1 VNRGI
6 LGFSLIIFA
15 FVINSYSQYYIE
27 PEKNSESYLRKELN
41 MKGYKFSFLI
51 FLLNLFVVIPGSF
64 AISSVAELVKENPN
78 VQVAID
84 VFDAWV
90 QHRVYKQEI
99 PGVSIGLVYDQ
110 ELIWAKGYGYANL
123 EKKIPAT
130 PSTAYR
136 IASLTKL
143 FTATAVLHLRDAGK
157 LQLDDPV
164 FKHLSWF
171 HLNDRHSD
179 SPVITIRHLLT
190 HSSGLP
196 RELEALYWDDMEFPD
211 RDRFIKMFQ
220 ESSTILARETKYK
233 YSNVAYAVL
242 GFVVEAVSGETYAD
256 YVTNYIL
263 KPLRMTSTTVLPSPN
278 MQGLAT
284 GYKYRQPG
292 RPRMVEPFTDKKAMV
307 SAGNIA
313 STVEDLAKFLSLQF
327 REGLAEGGQILKG
340 STIKEMHRVHWLNKD
355 WSVARGL
362 GWSVTRVNDQTRIR
376 HTGYVPGHTS
386 LISAAPDEKFGVVVL
401 TNAGDGGPGEIAE
414 QVWTLVAPV
423 VKGAVEI
430 KEEIPIADPSW
441 RKFVG
446 IYEWFDG
453 SLLQVMLLHN
463 ELALID
469 PDSDNPWED
478 RVRLEHISH
487 NTFKMLN
494 QSQEGELIRF
504 ETNENGEITRIIMP
518 GYSLKRKK

>member
-1 VNRGI
+1 
-6 LGFSLIIFA
+6 
-15 FVINSYSQYYIE
+15 
-27 PEKNSESYLRKELN
+27 
-41 MKGYKFSFLI
+41 MKGCKFRFSI
-51 FLLNLFVVIPGSF
+51 ILLSLFVVISGSF
-64 AISSVAELVKENPN
+64 VLTSAAELVKENPD

-110 ELIWAKGYGYANL
+110 ELIWTKGYGYANL
-123 EKKIPAT
+123 EKKLPAT

-143 FTATAVLHLRDAGK
+143 FTATAILHLRDAGK

-164 FKHLSWF
+164 FKHLNWF
-171 HLNDRHSD
+171 HLDDRHND

-196 RELEALYWDDMEFPD
+196 RELEALYWDHMEFPD
-211 RDRFIKMFQ
+211 RDTFIKMFQ
-220 ESSTILARETKYK
+220 ESSTIFARETKYK

-263 KPLRMTSTTVLPSPN
+263 KPLGMTSTTVFPSLD

-292 RPRMVEPFTDKKAMV
+292 QPRMVEPFTDKKAMV

-327 REGLAEGGQILKG
+327 REGPAEGEQILKG
-340 STIKEMHRVHWLNKD
+340 STIKEMQRVHWLDYD
-355 WSVARGL
+355 WSVGRGL
-362 GWSVTRVNDQTRIR
+362 GWSVKRVNGQTRIR

-386 LISAAPDEKFGVVVL
+386 IISAAPDEKFGVVVL
-401 TNAGDGGPGEIAE
+401 TNAGDGDPGGIAE
-414 QVWTLVAPV
+414 QAWTLVAPV
-423 VKGAVEI
+423 IKSAVETNV
-430 KEEIPIADPSW
+430 EIPIADPSW
-441 RKFVG
+441 TKFVG

-453 SLLQVMLLHN
+453 SVLQVMLLHN
-463 ELALID
+463 ELALVD
-469 PDSDNPWED
+469 PDSENPWKD
-478 RVRLEHISH
+478 RVRLEHVSN
-487 NTFKMLN
+487 NTFKMLD
-494 QSQEGELIRF
+494 QWQAGELIHF
-504 ETNENGEITRIIMP
+504 ETNEKGEITRIIMP

>member
-1 VNRGI
+1 
-6 LGFSLIIFA
+6 
-15 FVINSYSQYYIE
+15 
-27 PEKNSESYLRKELN
+27 
-41 MKGYKFSFLI
+41 MKCCKFSFSI
-51 FLLNLFVVIPGSF
+51 FLLNLFVVVSGLFSIAS
-64 AISSVAELVKENPN
+64 AAELVKENPD

-84 VFDAWV
+84 VFDAWI

-99 PGVSIGLVYDQ
+99 PGVSVGLVYDQ
-110 ELIWAKGYGYANL
+110 ELIWSKGYGYANL

-143 FTATAVLHLRDAGK
+143 FTATAILHLRDAGK

-164 FKHLSWF
+164 FKHLNWF
-171 HLNDRHSD
+171 HLNDRHGD

-196 RELEALYWDDMEFPD
+196 RELEALYWDNMEFPD
-211 RDRFIKMFQ
+211 RDTFIKMFQ

-233 YSNVAYAVL
+233 YSNVAYAIL
-242 GFVVEAVSGETYAD
+242 GFVVEAVSGKTYAD
-256 YVTNYIL
+256 YVTNCIL
-263 KPLRMTSTTVLPSPN
+263 KPLGMTSTAVLPSPN

-327 REGLAEGGQILKG
+327 REGPAKGMQILKG
-340 STIKEMHRVHWLNKD
+340 STIKEMHRVHWLSYD
-355 WSVARGL
+355 WSVGRGL
-362 GWSVTRVNDQTRIR
+362 GWSVKRVNGQTRIR

-386 LISAAPDEKFGVVVL
+386 IISAAPVGKFGVVVL
-401 TNAGDGGPGEIAE
+401 INAGDGGPVEIAK
-414 QVWTLVAPV
+414 QAWTLVAPV
-423 VKGAVEI
+423 IKRAVET
-430 KEEIPIADPSW
+430 KVEIPMVDPSW

-453 SLLQVMLLHN
+453 SVLQVMLLHN
-463 ELALID
+463 ELALVD

-478 RVRLEHISH
+478 RVRLKNIYN

-494 QSQEGELIRF
+494 QWQEGELIRF

-518 GYSLKRKK
+518 GYSLKKKK